1 MQEFKKDFEC
11 SLMFYIFSILML
23 LAVSLTT
30 RTDKGYS
37 FGVFVILAAIF
48 MAFFAK
54 TLGVD
59 FENYED
65 AVIYVKEYRELPL
78 GWPTTEKLFYGLV
91 QVVAD
96 FGLTARSLSVINGV
110 LLIASIYAAP
120 KIIRG
125 LFTNTIISWYLT
137 ISIFNGIRLGFAV
150 AMVAFICMLFL
161 RYKKRI
167 SELLLTVVSA
177 LTHSSLI
184 FPMLLLFAIKRNSFR
199 IISIYIVAI
208 SLLLIFDP
216 FLFFDFLFAKLGA
229 YFNAGESFTKYGA
242 TVLFFAECLMLIGWK
257 HLLST
262 KIMIT
267 FFVAISI
274 CLLISF
280 FSYFGLRLLAL
291 VPIAFYFYIMD
302 FIVHQA
308 KTKSGIHI
316 PIFAQ
321 LSFLLVTLINVKN
334 ILFNDGM
341 QYLFS

>member
-1 MQEFKKDFEC
+1 
-11 SLMFYIFSILML
+11 ML
-23 LAVSLTT
+23 LTVALTT
-30 RTDKGYS
+30 RTNKGYS

-48 MAFFAK
+48 MAVFAK
-54 TLGVD
+54 TLGID
-59 FENYED
+59 FENYEY
-65 AVIYVKEYRELPL
+65 AVIYINEYRELPL

-96 FGLTARSLSVINGV
+96 SGLTARSLSVINGV

-125 LFTNTIISWYLT
+125 LYTNTIISWYLT
-137 ISIFNGIRLGFAV
+137 LSIFNGIRLGFAV
-150 AMVAFICMLFL
+150 AIVAFILMLFF

-167 SELLLTVVSA
+167 NQLLLIIVSV

-184 FPMLLLFAIKRNSFR
+184 FPMLLLFAVKRNIFL
-199 IISIYIVAI
+199 ITSIYIFVI

-216 FLFFDFLFAKLGA
+216 FLFFDFLFTKLMN
-229 YFNAGESFTKYGA
+229 YFSAGESFTKYGA

-257 HLLST
+257 HLLSV

-267 FFVAISI
+267 FFVTISI

-280 FSYFGLRLLAL
+280 FSYFGLRLLGL
-291 VPIAFYFYIMD
+291 VPIAFYFYVMD
-302 FIVHQA
+302 IIVQQT
-308 KTKSGIHI
+308 KTKSDIHI
-316 PIFAQ
+316 PVLAQ
-321 LSFLLVTLINVKN
+321 LSFLLITLINIKN
-334 ILFNDGM
+334 ILFNDDM